1 MSLTNIKLL
10 LQIGVESHE
19 CFDYKQ
25 NVVKDVGVYIVA
37 VRDTWPNYV
46 CPRSA
51 MIPQANN
58 ALNALIRNFH
68 LLIQQCVPTIYAG
81 QQWNF
86 SFWTKWRCFLSN
98 LMGRI
103 GT

>member
-37 VRDTWPNYV
+37 VRDT
-46 CPRSA
+46 
-51 MIPQANN
+51 
-58 ALNALIRNFH
+58 
-68 LLIQQCVPTIYAG
+68 
-81 QQWNF
+81 
-86 SFWTKWRCFLSN
+86 
-98 LMGRI
+98 
-103 GT
+103 